1 MNEAAPP
8 PQAASDATPRKARG
22 RVLVMDDE
30 TPNRAILRKLLSAQ
44 GYDVV
49 EAPDGAVGIELAS
62 WYAPD
67 LALVDV
73 MMPGLSGYEVCD
85 LLRKN
90 PRTSMIPVI
99 LVTARREVEDVE
111 RGFDLGAFD
120 YIRKP
125 FNSRELLARVRN
137 ALALKRGSDEMRL
150 WREKMTRELELA
162 GSLQRKLFPAHPL
175 FVGDFA
181 IDVAYQPSLTVGGD
195 VFDIIG
201 LPDRWL
207 CVYVGDVCGHGVA
220 SALVSA
226 LLKAVV
232 AEVVMECFR
241 EGPAAVCRAVD
252 ARFRRQVAN
261 PAIYATLFMAIF
273 DPVRSVWTC
282 MSCGHPDPFLIVNGG
297 EDVSPSLAGGGDLP
311 IGFASP
317 KPALYAASGETQA
330 PAPPGST
337 LVLLTDGLLEAMHG
351 TSGEPCG
358 SERVRETVLGV
369 LRGRRHINM
378 SRQVLDALRQAGY
391 ELNRDDCS
399 LLFVERQHAAALRL
413 DLELPPHIQ
422 AVATAAAQA
431 QEVLLSQGWTED
443 EAMAVRL
450 AAMEHGTNVLRHGH
464 AAPASTIRMQLWL
477 MKDLCRVLFRDRGR
491 EWDFAASLAAF
502 REGPDD
508 RESKRGLALIQAL
521 ATDTDFF
528 RQDDENFACL
538 AFVRGSGNMSGRKEE
553 REAS

>member
-1 MNEAAPP
+1 MSEVTQTDHTSSKPGG
-8 PQAASDATPRKARG
+8 SRRG

-30 TPNRAILRKLLSAQ
+30 LPNRMILRKLLSAQ
-44 GYDVV
+44 GYEVV
-49 EAPDGAVGIELAS
+49 EAADGEIGLELAS
-62 WYAPD
+62 WCAPD

-85 LLRKN
+85 LLRKT
-90 PRTSMIPVI
+90 PATSMISVI

-125 FNSRELLARVRN
+125 FNPRELLARVRN

-181 IDVAYQPSLTVGGD
+181 VDVAYQPSLTVGGD
-195 VFDIIG
+195 VFDIID
-201 LPDRWL
+201 LPEGWL

-226 LLKAVV
+226 LLKAVI
-232 AEVVMECFR
+232 AEVARESFR

-252 ARFRRQVAN
+252 TRFRRQVAN

-273 DPVRSVWTC
+273 DPVRSIWTC
-282 MSCGHPDPFLIVNGG
+282 MSCGHPDAFLIVKGG
-297 EDVSPSLAGGGDLP
+297 EDASELLAGGGDLP

-317 KPALYAASGETQA
+317 KPALFAASGETRA

-337 LVLLTDGLLEAMHG
+337 LVLLTDGLLEALHG
-351 TSGEPCG
+351 ITGEPCG
-358 SERVRETVLGV
+358 SERVKESVLGV
-369 LRGRRHINM
+369 LRGRRHINLAG
-378 SRQVLDALRQAGY
+378 RVLDALRQAGY

-399 LLFVERQHAAALRL
+399 LLFVERQHAAARRL
-413 DLELPPHIQ
+413 DLELPLDIQ
-422 AVATAAAQA
+422 AVSAAAAQA
-431 QEVLLSQGWTED
+431 EAVLLSQGWAED
-443 EAMAVRL
+443 EAMGVRL
-450 AAMEHGTNVLRHGH
+450 ATMEHGTNVLRHGH
-464 AAPASTIRMQLWL
+464 AAPTSKIRLQLWL
-477 MKDLCRVLFRDRGR
+477 TNDLCRVLVQDRGR
-491 EWDFAASLAAF
+491 EWDMAACLAAYQD
-502 REGPDD
+502 GPDN
-508 RESKRGLALIQAL
+508 RESKRGLALIHTL
-521 ATDTDFF
+521 AADTDFF
-528 RQDDENFACL
+528 RQNDENFACL
-538 AFVRGSGNMSGRKEE
+538 AFVRGLGKMGAVKEGG
-553 REAS
+553 STL